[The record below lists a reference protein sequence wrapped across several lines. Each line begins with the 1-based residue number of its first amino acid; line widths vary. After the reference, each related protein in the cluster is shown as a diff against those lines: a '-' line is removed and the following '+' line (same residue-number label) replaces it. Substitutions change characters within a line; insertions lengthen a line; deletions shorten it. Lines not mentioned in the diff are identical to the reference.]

1 MLVCGGVYKGRDVEV
16 LSELDV
22 RRPGRHR
29 RPQVLRG
36 PHHRHLRPLRSLLQP
51 PECRRSVAGP
61 QLHICVLH
69 KQAHVHYTGA
79 GYMTADASS
88 RRSCMDGCGCTRDHA
103 RDWVVRNAEKARP
116 AIGTKAVN
124 TVARKEGN
132 NTCDTGRG
140 VGGAMW
146 TCMRPRVC
154 HKGERTAGTVRGRE
168 TGCNTQAR
176 PNACVCSPSK
186 SCFRA
191 FEVNTA
197 HRGPSHPK
205 RGRHMQWCVSACA
218 CVYAYVC
225 VCVWVCV

>member
-1 MLVCGGVYKGRDVEV
+1 MPGTVGTHADRLDQMKVCQGKGRMLVCGGVHKGRDVEV

-51 PECRRSVAGP
+51 PERRRSVAGP

-79 GYMTADASS
+79 GYMAADASS
-88 RRSCMDGCGCTRDHA
+88 RRSWMDGCGCTRDHA
-103 RDWVVRNAEKARP
+103 RDWVVRNAEKARA

-154 HKGERTAGTVRGRE
+154 HRERGTDGGHRQGEGNR
-168 TGCNTQAR
+168 
-176 PNACVCSPSK
+176 
-186 SCFRA
+186 
-191 FEVNTA
+191 
-197 HRGPSHPK
+197 
-205 RGRHMQWCVSACA
+205 MQHASTSTCM
-218 CVYAYVC
+218 YVLS
-225 VCVWVCV
+225 VKVVL